1 MAEAEAFTAAAVFTV
16 AEVLVALMAA
26 AFTVAGLAA
35 EISAALVTAAASAI
49 SGAAVSTVFATAAL
63 VVSVEV
69 ATSADMVGTP
79 STVTVLISAL
89 ASVPIGA
96 TPTITDMRLGVI
108 RTRIRI
114 HTRTIIPTVPTT
126 IGITPTTIATIPTT
140 IAVSPLP
147 VVTATVAI
155 IAMRI
160 RARTTATIGC
170 VQGRQADPHLIILPH
185 AAM

>member
-1 MAEAEAFTAAAVFTV
+1 MAEAEAFTAAAAFTV

-26 AFTVAGLAA
+26 AFTVA

-49 SGAAVSTVFATAAL
+49 SAAAASTVFATAAL

-69 ATSADMVGTP
+69 ATSADMVGIP

-89 ASVPIGA
+89 ASAPIGA
-96 TPTITDMRLGVI
+96 TPTITDMPLGVI

-126 IGITPTTIATIPTT
+126 IGITPTTIATI
-140 IAVSPLP
+140 
-147 VVTATVAI
+147 
-155 IAMRI
+155 
-160 RARTTATIGC
+160 
-170 VQGRQADPHLIILPH
+170 
-185 AAM
+185 